1 MKERSYIIIPG
12 ASDLNRGDQALVWET
27 QRVAEKAGF
36 IGKYYMVSE
45 KNEPTNQSRK
55 MGLKIISPILEH
67 PSRKF
72 KNKANIKY
80 NATLKLKWGFVAVGD
95 LIWSSLLLNKRLYP
109 YVKKMLSSSRKK
121 SLQYFENADAIFMK
135 GGGLLQT
142 YGGLSSTY
150 SMYFWV
156 YSILLAHT
164 LSKPVYIMP
173 NSFGPFK
180 GPFVKKIA
188 KKALKKCKFIA
199 SRESISQVNMK
210 QELGID
216 STLSPDLAFCLPPRK
231 LNKKDIFSKY
241 NIPHDRKLVAIT
253 VRPYRFPKSSNPE
266 RAYENYKNQIKDFI
280 KWLYSKN
287 YMPIIVQHTLAVNAH
302 EDDMKC
308 IEDITSRLDEE
319 NYRIISDTSYD
330 CKDLKEIYSYCDFII
345 GTRFHSMIFSFG
357 MDVPG
362 IAIAYT
368 GNKSQGI
375 MKDMGLSEYVIS
387 IYDVSKEDLIK
398 KFKLMVKNKAEIKN
412 KIRKYNAKAK
422 EDTKLLIKELSRE
435 REFIR

>member
-1 MKERSYIIIPG
+1 MKEKNYIIIPG

-27 QRVAEKAGF
+27 KRVAEEAGF
-36 IGKYYMVSE
+36 RGIYYMVSE
-45 KNEPTNQSRK
+45 KNEPTTQSEK
-55 MGLKIISPILEH
+55 LGLKIISPVLEH

-72 KNKANIKY
+72 RNKSNIKY
-80 NATLKLKWGFVAVGD
+80 NVTLKLKWGLVALED
-95 LIWSSLLLNKRLYP
+95 LIWSTLLLNKKMYP
-109 YVKKMLSSSRKK
+109 YVKKILPSSRKK
-121 SLQYFENADAIFMK
+121 SLEYFENADAIFMK

-142 YGGLSSTY
+142 YGGISSTY

-188 KKALKKCKFIA
+188 KMALKKCKFIA
-199 SRESISQVNMK
+199 SRESISQKNLK
-210 QELGID
+210 QELGIT
-216 STLSPDLAFCLPPRK
+216 SALLPDLAFCLPPRK

-241 NIPHDRKLVAIT
+241 NLPNNKKLVAIT
-253 VRPYRFPKSSNPE
+253 VRPYRFPKSSDPE
-266 RAYENYKNQIKDFI
+266 RAYENYKNQIRMFI
-280 KWLYSKN
+280 KWLYTKN
-287 YMPIIVQHTLAVNAH
+287 YMPVIVQHTLAINAH

-308 IEDITSRLDEE
+308 IRDIINGLDKK
-319 NYRIISDTSYD
+319 NYRIINDTSFD
-330 CKDLKEIYSYCDFII
+330 CRDLKEIYSYCDFII

-357 MDVPG
+357 MGVPG

-375 MKDMGLSEYVIS
+375 MKDMGLSKYVIS
-387 IYDVSKEDLIK
+387 IYKVSKDDLIK
-398 KFKLMVKNKAEIKN
+398 KFNLMVKNKNEIKN
-412 KIRKYNAKAK
+412 KIHEYNIKAEK
-422 EDTKLLIKELSRE
+422 DTNLLIKKLNEEEISK
-435 REFIR
+435 